1 MPQHPEANE
10 ENSLE
15 PTIGEQF
22 RYEEFKRGLEKM
34 DDVRELREIAT
45 LLAKQALLLQ
55 PASIRY
61 LAKEAAQN
69 LTSASGRDW
78 SSVASEMR
86 EHLLDQS
93 EESAE

>member
-1 MPQHPEANE
+1 MPIHPEASE
-10 ENSLE
+10 SNSLE

-22 RYEEFKRGLEKM
+22 RYEEFKRGLEKL
-34 DDVRELREIAT
+34 DDVRELREIAA
-45 LLAKQALLLQ
+45 LLAKQAMVLQ

-78 SSVASEMR
+78 TEVASKMK
-86 EHLLDQS
+86 EHLLDQ
-93 EESAE
+93 

>member
-1 MPQHPEANE
+1 MPKHPEANE
-10 ENSLE
+10 ANSLE

-86 EHLLDQS
+86 AHLLDQS